1 MFTFTKPANSFWIA
15 AVQEKML
22 HGFCAAFAKN
32 APIGTKAHGEKSSL
46 TFIRC
51 IKSLVQNGPKKEFT
65 LLWHNRGPKIPWVFV
80 GGVDINIMEMFFHEF
95 DSKNPFQSYILDQ
108 PINSRCAIWERPRAE
123 EGISSNGFTMK
134 KGSLGSATPTIRQGI
149 PSFNNS
155 HKGGGWQG
163 KKSRSISRKHA
174 IQVRVMVPKEYCLSV
189 VKNPSN
195 VFKNLLLEFDNVK
208 PLRSCTIKFASIW
221 DGAREFSFILFNNKR
236 LPKAIFFR

>member
-1 MFTFTKPANSFWIA
+1 
-15 AVQEKML
+15 ML

-155 HKGGGWQG
+155 HKGGG
-163 KKSRSISRKHA
+163 
-174 IQVRVMVPKEYCLSV
+174 
-189 VKNPSN
+189 
-195 VFKNLLLEFDNVK
+195 
-208 PLRSCTIKFASIW
+208 
-221 DGAREFSFILFNNKR
+221 
-236 LPKAIFFR
+236 